1 LSKNMEKRLTIRL
14 PRTLWAAL
22 RNLITA
28 GKVKSI
34 QSAVI
39 DGLEKIVK
47 EKTKLENGGPVV

>member
-1 LSKNMEKRLTIRL
+1 MEKRLTIRL

-47 EKTKLENGGPVV
+47 EKTNPS